1 MTRLWAIGT
10 EITTQDADTGPY
22 GFTWTGRMYKT
33 ARVCNAWRA
42 HTGWWQQEVW
52 RDYFKLQ
59 TEDGLLCTVY
69 HDLLLDRW
77 YLARIY
83 D

>member
-1 MTRLWAIGT
+1 MTRLWAGGR
-10 EITTQDADTGPY
+10 EITVRASAAGPVD
-22 GFTWTGRMYKT
+22 FTCAGRMYRT
-33 ARVCNAWRA
+33 AHIGNTWRA

-59 TEDGLLCTVY
+59 TEDGLLCTIA

-77 YLARIY
+77 YLVRVY